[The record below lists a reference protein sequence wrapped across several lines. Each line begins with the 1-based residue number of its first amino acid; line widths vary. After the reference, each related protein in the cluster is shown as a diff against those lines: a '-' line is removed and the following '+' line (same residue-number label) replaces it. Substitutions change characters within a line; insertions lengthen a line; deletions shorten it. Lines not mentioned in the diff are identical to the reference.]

1 MAPTVEIDGVDVTNV
16 CVQGSWTPRL
26 NRPAQAQVR
35 IPMMESIAD
44 VGSRLL
50 ISNGGSPVF
59 HGMIQLVETE
69 GGEDTG
75 YTVYNA
81 TDPMELWQF
90 RPVRGDGCDFSSPT
104 IIEDY
109 ETGPQILEAMLQNS
123 EGANVGGC
131 LAADCVDADAA
142 ACEGPLF
149 LNYGTFETDGC
160 SLLGVPT
167 DWPMTIAELTSLM
180 ISTGC
185 LDVVIE
191 PTPDFTDDTFGTVS
205 AYNGDFGNNLSTSV
219 VFEYGEGARNIRR
232 FRWNK
237 DMSNMT
243 NKLWYFMGP
252 RILTPA
258 DPAGEDHWC
267 YNVQGNDP
275 GMLAL
280 DPIPNGVSVG
290 DTSTPGTLLGDRMTS
305 RNDYGVRM
313 EIQIFDAGECTPT
326 NGEPCCGGDP
336 LTAIFRDLY
345 RRRWQTE
352 SWIRLQPRELI
363 HITPTR
369 ETAIGSFHIGDLVG
383 VEINAAIRGGVSG
396 AQRVYSYTVSWDED
410 SVLAISEL
418 QTSPT
423 ADG

>member
-1 MAPTVEIDGVDVTNV
+1 
-16 CVQGSWTPRL
+16 
-26 NRPAQAQVR
+26 VR
-35 IPMMESIAD
+35 IPALESIGD
-44 VGSRLL
+44 VGSILK
-50 ISNGGSPVF
+50 IVNGGDIVF
-59 HGMIQLVETE
+59 HGMIQLCETE
-69 GGEDTG
+69 MGEDTG

-90 RPVRGDGCDFSSPT
+90 RPVRGDECDFSSPT

-123 EGANVGGC
+123 EGVGGC
-131 LAADCVDADAA
+131 SAADCVDADAA

-149 LNYGTFETDGC
+149 LDYGTFETNGC

-167 DWPMTIAELTSLM
+167 DWPMTIAELTALM

-191 PTPDFTDDTFGTVS
+191 PTDPGGGILGEVS
-205 AYNGDFGNNLSTSV
+205 AYNGDFGNDLSTSV

-243 NKLWYFMGP
+243 NKLQYFMGP

-258 DPAGEDHWC
+258 DPQGEDHWC

-280 DPIPNGVSVG
+280 DPIPNGVPVG

-313 EIQIFDAGECTPT
+313 EIQIFDAGECTPD

-383 VEINAAIRGGVSG
+383 VEINSAIRGGVSG
-396 AQRVYSYTVSWDED
+396 AQRVYAYTVSWDED